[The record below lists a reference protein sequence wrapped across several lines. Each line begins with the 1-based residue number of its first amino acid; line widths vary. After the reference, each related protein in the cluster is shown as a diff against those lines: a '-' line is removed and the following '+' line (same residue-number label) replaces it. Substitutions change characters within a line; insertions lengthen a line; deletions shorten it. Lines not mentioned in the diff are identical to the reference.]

1 MKNRKLSIIILVFFI
16 LMGCS
21 SESNNSYRLKY
32 NNDKLSFGINESLA
46 EYLYDKP
53 IVEHKINT
61 VTLTA
66 VGDMMFHKWQ
76 LYRGYDA
83 TADSFDFTNS
93 FKYVKK
99 YLENSDCVIGNLE
112 TTLAGRD
119 KGRCLRPE
127 NEYKGYLGFPCFNTP
142 EILAYNL
149 KEAGFDLIS
158 TVNNHSL
165 DSRAEGVIST
175 INYLEEQGLY
185 HVGTYRNSDE
195 AKEIFTIDINN
206 IEFAFLAYTYGT
218 NGLTAPDSMPYL
230 VNSLDMYDN
239 DEIKKMLLDVEK
251 ADETGVDFV
260 VAIMHFG
267 EEYFNYPNEIQ
278 KDIVN
283 DLFDAGADIIIGS
296 HPHVL
301 QPLEIRDI
309 LCSDG
314 TTKKGIVIYSL
325 GNFISSQRYTKQ
337 YPQQT
342 DVSAIMNI
350 KFEKIDNHNP
360 EIKSISFV
368 PTCTYRNSKE
378 ISVLPV
384 DEVLENMDHYNL
396 DINEYGI
403 NRLKYT
409 QKNAIKHILAYTHNK
424 YIYNNY
430 EYEISLE

>member
-1 MKNRKLSIIILVFFI
+1 MKIRKLSIIILAFVLI
-16 LMGCS
+16 GCS
-21 SESNNSYRLKY
+21 SVSDDSYELKY
-32 NNDKLSFGINESLA
+32 NNEKLSFGMNESLG
-46 EYLYDKP
+46 EYLYDRP
-53 IVEHKINT
+53 LVEHEINN

-76 LYRGYDA
+76 LHRGYDS
-83 TADSFDFTNS
+83 TTDSFDFTHS
-93 FKYVKK
+93 FKYISK

-112 TTLAGRD
+112 TTLAGKN
-119 KGRCLRPE
+119 KGLYLRPE
-127 NEYKGYLGFPCFNTP
+127 NAYKGYLGFPCFNTP

-165 DSRAEGVIST
+165 DSKAEGVIST
-175 INYLEEQGLY
+175 IKHLEDQGLY
-185 HVGTYRNSDE
+185 HVGTYRNKDE
-195 AKEIFTIDINN
+195 AEEILTIDINN
-206 IEFAFLAYTYGT
+206 IEFAFVAYTYGT
-218 NGLTAPDSMPYL
+218 NGLTVPDSMPYL
-230 VNSLDMYDN
+230 VNTLEMYDD
-239 DEIKKMLLDVEK
+239 DEIKKMLSDVEA
-251 ADETGVDFV
+251 ADDTGVDYV
-260 VAIMHFG
+260 VVIMHFG

-309 LCSDG
+309 ECSDG
-314 TTKKGIVIYSL
+314 TTKKGIVMYSL

-342 DVSAIMNI
+342 DVSTIMNI
-350 KFEKIDNHNP
+350 NFEKIDNHKP
-360 EIKSISFV
+360 IIKSISFV
-368 PTCTYRNSKE
+368 PTCTYRSSKE

-384 DEVLENMDHYNL
+384 DEVLENLNHYNL

-409 QKNAIKHILAYTHNK
+409 QKNAIKHILAYTHND
-424 YIYNNY
+424 YIFSNY
-430 EYEISLE
+430 EYTISLE